1 MPKLPCCE
9 FTSLSCSAHETSIE
23 KDLIS
28 LEALSWT
35 IWKICNQDNSPG
47 THVPQRMNPDPPLWS
62 SYSFS
67 EAELCKLHL
76 ADGNGGAAWWLWHG
90 STIASLLCRPPPGAP
105 KRGDIR
111 KKVEGWVDGAWRM
124 RTNRRAWQESIY
136 RHITGKEASKL
147 WSCFYTS
154 VKAVSSKFLFCFLFC
169 DNVSMLAH

>member
-47 THVPQRMNPDPPLWS
+47 THVPQRMNRDPPP
-62 SYSFS
+62 S
-67 EAELCKLHL
+67 EVHTPLVKL
-76 ADGNGGAAWWLWHG
+76 NC
-90 STIASLLCRPPPGAP
+90 ASCIWQMGTVEQHDDFVDPPGAP

-136 RHITGKEASKL
+136 RHITGKEASKV

-169 DNVSMLAH
+169 DNVSMAHSRW